1 MQLSER
7 SHAHSPHSVTP
18 SAANHLS
25 EEEVVVLA
33 VGCGAADVMM
43 LALLV
48 LHPPSTGS
56 SGIPHHVSIA
66 PRPSPISSL
75 KLGGSASLPP
85 SLPNSL
91 GGWMNGGCS
100 LAQWAASRVCNVR
113 ETAPQSR
120 TSCLF
125 PFFLNRNFPTDAHC
139 LCICLSSPPPH
150 LSPILET

>member
-56 SGIPHHVSIA
+56 WHPASCLHCAAPIPHLQPQA
-66 PRPSPISSL
+66 RGLSL
-75 KLGGSASLPP
+75 TP